1 MNKWTKAAQKLKLQM
16 DEANEKAQDMQ
27 TLLAALPHGQ
37 VKQLMKDET
46 CAAILAKYGIT
57 DA

>member
-1 MNKWTKAAQKLKLQM
+1 MNKWTKAAQKLKMQM

>member
-1 MNKWTKAAQKLKLQM
+1 
-16 DEANEKAQDMQ
+16 MQ

-37 VKQLMKDET
+37 VKQLMKDDT